1 MSAIL
6 TLCDLARDEAGG
18 YGAGAQSWAVV
29 QANART
35 EYAALQAQVAAL
47 AGALE
52 RLLTAHEHGMSPL
65 AILQVMQEARTALR
79 AAGRAA

>member
-1 MSAIL
+1 MKRELL
-6 TLCDLARDEAGG
+6 TGDADHDRRVRAEEL
-18 YGAGAQSWAVV
+18 
-29 QANART
+29 N
-35 EYAALQAQVAAL
+35 AALEAQVDAL
-47 AGALE
+47 ERALE